1 MLKSA
6 DGDNDTVADV
16 LIKLIRVI
24 ANMSVN
30 AEVGYGLGMR
40 PPLGS
45 VLLTL
50 LLTMNKQ
57 KSHLVRFTQHLFDCK
72 TVINFFFEKIH
83 FSERRHGGAAYGHT
97 RCHSQFILLSSK

>member
-1 MLKSA
+1 MEYLLNTLELYASSPFIMASRKTLKSA

-16 LIKLIRVI
+16 VIKLIRVI

-57 KSHLVRFTQHLFDCK
+57 KSYLV
-72 TVINFFFEKIH
+72 
-83 FSERRHGGAAYGHT
+83 
-97 RCHSQFILLSSK
+97 